1 MRKMREINAEGG
13 RATDLHDAQ
22 VSAVLDHS
30 ITLPQGNGD
39 AGPTLA
45 RGEIGGERNLV
56 VLDAGNVL
64 DDGFAVRRPGI
75 NAEREV
81 SSRCGHGIRDAS
93 SNARRMAASR
103 KLVILLPVV
112 QSQETSGGGSSYPP
126 RCGPSLRGPWRATD
140 NGARSL
146 GYRVQEYKL
155 CLQARV
161 PQHPSPHGR

>member
-1 MRKMREINAEGG
+1 MIASVQPSRQEASSSSAR
-13 RATDLHDAQ
+13 RLVQPTLYYAQ
-22 VSAVLDHS
+22 ASAVLDHS
-30 ITLPQGNGD
+30 ITLPQGDGD

-93 SNARRMAASR
+93 SKARRMMT
-103 KLVILLPVV
+103 
-112 QSQETSGGGSSYPP
+112 E
-126 RCGPSLRGPWRATD
+126 
-140 NGARSL
+140 
-146 GYRVQEYKL
+146 
-155 CLQARV
+155 
-161 PQHPSPHGR
+161 